1 MAVAAKLVDE
11 YRPDYYVKVKKEKK
25 EKKKGKGKKD
35 EGNEDSDTSDSEDD
49 HSEVKVV
56 FITFGKVKTEKKN
69 FKIDL
74 TNGTYYLT
82 FAGYVKKA
90 DTKDVLFD
98 NRKYASSN

>member
-11 YRPDYYVKVKKEKK
+11 YRPDYYVKIKGKKD
-25 EKKKGKGKKD
+25 KKKAKGKKD
-35 EGNEDSDTSDSEDD
+35 EGNEEDD
-49 HSEVKVV
+49 SSTDEDDEEVKVV

>member
-11 YRPDYYVKVKKEKK
+11 YRPDYYVQVKKEKK
-25 EKKKGKGKKD
+25 EKKNGKGKKD
-35 EGNEDSDTSDSEDD
+35 EGNDSSTDEDD
-49 HSEVKVV
+49 EEVKVV

>member
-1 MAVAAKLVDE
+1 VAAKLVDE
-11 YRPDYYVKVKKEKK
+11 YRPDYYVKIKKDKK
-25 EKKKGKGKKD
+25 DKKKGKGKKD
-35 EGNEDSDTSDSEDD
+35 EGKEDSDTSSSDD
-49 HSEVKVV
+49 DDYVVKVV

-90 DTKDVLFD
+90 ENKNVIYD
-98 NRKYASSN
+98 NRMYATSN

>member
-11 YRPDYYVKVKKEKK
+11 YRPDYYVKIKGKKD
-25 EKKKGKGKKD
+25 KKKAKGKKD
-35 EGNEDSDTSDSEDD
+35 EGNEEDD
-49 HSEVKVV
+49 SSTDEDDEEVKVV

-74 TNGTYYLT
+74 TNGIYYLT

-90 DTKDVLFD
+90 ESKDVLYD
-98 NRKYASSN
+98 NRKYATSN

>member
-1 MAVAAKLVDE
+1 MDE
-11 YRPDYYVKVKKEKK
+11 YRPDYYVKIKKDKK
-25 EKKKGKGKKD
+25 DKKKGKGKKD
-35 EGNEDSDTSDSEDD
+35 EGKEDSDTSSSDD
-49 HSEVKVV
+49 DDYVVKVV

-90 DTKDVLFD
+90 ENKNVIYD
-98 NRKYASSN
+98 NRMYATSN

>member
-1 MAVAAKLVDE
+1 MAAKLVDE
-11 YRPDYYVKVKKEKK
+11 YRPDYYVKIKKDKK
-25 EKKKGKGKKD
+25 DKKKGKGKKD
-35 EGNEDSDTSDSEDD
+35 EGKEDSDTSSSDD
-49 HSEVKVV
+49 DDYVVKVV

-90 DTKDVLFD
+90 ENKNVIYD
-98 NRKYASSN
+98 NRMYATSN